1 MKTLKIYDPALCCS
15 TGVCGPNPDEKLV
28 KLASFLKGLDENKCK
43 VERYNL
49 AQQPEEYK
57 KNEVVAESLTKNG
70 VKVLPIFFIDNEVV
84 FSGEY
89 PAIDE
94 LENLLNVK
102 RADGASNSCCGS
114 EDCGGDL

>member
-28 KLASFLKGLDENKCK
+28 KLAAFLKGLNEKECK

-49 AQQPEEYK
+49 AQQPEAYK
-57 KNEVVAESLTKNG
+57 ENKVVANLMKKEG
-70 VKVLPIFFIDNEVV
+70 VKALPIFFINDEVV

-89 PAIDE
+89 PDISE
-94 LENLLNVK
+94 LEKLLNI
-102 RADGASNSCCGS
+102 ASVDESDASCCDS
-114 EDCGGDL
+114 EDCGCS